1 MAVVSVDLHIMA
13 PFEKEID
20 EHWAVTTTQK
30 IVTAIDAE
38 TNTHLEIVFTDDST
52 MCSVNTKFRGF
63 NETTDVL
70 AFVTEK
76 TIGSSNQHSDLNRS
90 DTEPWIQTETIPL
103 SFGEVIISVPTA
115 ARQATVRGVVLTVE
129 VSHLLLHGI
138 LHLYGYD
145 HENSEDAQ
153 RMEAKTLN
161 VQGSLIERNKV

>member
-30 IVTAIDAE
+30 IVTALNSEADA
-38 TNTHLEIVFTDDST
+38 HVEIVFTDDST
-52 MCSVNTKFRGF
+52 MCSVNTKYRGF

-70 AFVTEK
+70 AFITEK
-76 TIGSSNQHSDLNRS
+76 TIGSSNQHSSLNYS
-90 DTEPWIQTETIPL
+90 NSEQWIQAEAIPL
-103 SFGEVIISVPTA
+103 SIGEVIISVPTA
-115 ARQATVRGVVLTVE
+115 ARQATERGVALRVE

-145 HENSEDAQ
+145 HEKPEDAQ
-153 RMEAKTLN
+153 RMEKKTFSI
-161 VQGSLIERNKV
+161 QESLTERNKV